1 MVAQLDSRNR
11 GLRLPSFKRRS
22 LKTISYILFLSA
34 LLSVLNLIFGWSS
47 RELIPDFLKPYSD
60 LILAVNPY
68 LVYIQ
73 SALVLALGYL
83 IVNSFSNAVYAYVRR
98 LSDHPTAATVKTV
111 VWASGIAILLIAVTS
126 MLSAGPWTALTVG
139 SFGGLVIGFATQTVL
154 SHFVAGL
161 FIMLTRP
168 FKFGDVITIAGQTG
182 MVKEMRIMHL
192 TLETIDGSTEILIP
206 NGMVFTQIILKR
218 RVIGMTTAHA
228 HELKDEI
235 ESVRKITEMK

>member
-1 MVAQLDSRNR
+1 LGSRDGSSR
-11 GLRLPSFKRRS
+11 SLSFRRKS
-22 LKTISYILFLSA
+22 LKTIFYILFLSA
-34 LLSVLNLIFGWSS
+34 LLSALNIIFGWSS
-47 RELIPDFLKPYSD
+47 REVIPDFLKPYSD
-60 LILAVNPY
+60 LILTVNPY

-73 SALVLALGYL
+73 AAVVFALGYL
-83 IVNSFSNAVYAYVRR
+83 IVNSFSNAVYVYMRR
-98 LSDHPTAATVKTV
+98 LSGHPTAATVKTV

-139 SFGGLVIGFATQTVL
+139 SFGGLVVGFATQTVL

-182 MVKEMRIMHL
+182 VVKEMRIMHL
-192 TLETIDGSTEILIP
+192 TLETMDGSTEILIP

-218 RVIGMTTAHA
+218 RVIEMPTLHM

-235 ESVRKITEMK
+235 ESVRRITEMK

>member
-1 MVAQLDSRNR
+1 MGSRDG
-11 GLRLPSFKRRS
+11 GLGSSSFRRKS
-22 LKTISYILFLSA
+22 LKTIFYILFLSA
-34 LLSVLNLIFGWSS
+34 LLLALNIIFGWSS
-47 RELIPDFLKPYSD
+47 REIIPDFLKPYSD

-73 SALVLALGYL
+73 SAVVFALGYL
-83 IVNSFSNAVYAYVRR
+83 IVNSFSNAVYVYVRR

-139 SFGGLVIGFATQTVL
+139 SLGGLVVGFATQTVL

-192 TLETIDGSTEILIP
+192 TLETMDGSTEILIP

-218 RVIGMTTAHA
+218 RVIEMPTVHMR
-228 HELKDEI
+228 ELKDEI
-235 ESVRKITEMK
+235 ESVKRITEMK